1 MSIAELGTYCNSNFY
16 YAAMQG
22 SMNNCFNNT
31 SFSAK
36 YLSSENELAQC
47 SEIEN
52 NEDSGM
58 IEYDADSDLNVRGI
72 QRIPITSKRLGE
84 PAAYSRLISANI
96 KTKEMIAE
104 ANSRG
109 EVIYSYRETEQQF
122 NILINSDGEKKTYT
136 IHGFDENGNEIEEEF
151 DPYNLDPEAMN
162 YPEFSALCLYIRQ
175 SDETADLIAG
185 SFFTDTGCFDGIFDK
200 GNRVELLDQYAN
212 EYRYTLPDM
221 AELAS
226 KLFESINSFF
236 ENVMQ
241 SKCLDANVI
250 SKLFE
255 DRDKEISIPDTIIS
269 KHDEVTNPDTNQVT
283 PIDIKYITCYSEKGI
298 SCKEVSDVDGKITTR
313 DLWDLSYNSPN
324 DLKKIQDFLNRFDKD
339 ENLTFAPNE
348 VFWKDFLKDDF
359 DIDDFITYFES
370 LNNGHIDFEN
380 MPDGKTLRDA
390 LSDPYADYINI
401 NHFIGHVWTEQEMW
415 DQWNAKIEANQLAQ
429 SNNLTIEE
437 PSDLKE
443 HLSSLGFGFISVGNL
458 YYGMSASL
466 VSSPNTDD
474 IIVRVNLARVGQEGD
489 TIDVNLS
496 KFDPCSATAIEMF
509 AYCEYMDSIGKG
521 TNSTWGSWHMLKSVI
536 SPIEGIKFDSLD
548 SLKSQKMDWTKALSE
563 SKTVLKKYTTGE
575 VTDSST
581 FLEMFKESLKITS
594 EDLNEEKDWREMS
607 DNEWSKMLEGIDENI
622 EAIREQIKQM
632 LKQKEE
638 AAKKA
643 ALQADSNMKANAI
656 SQAVLSV
663 VANGFQSDSS
673 ANEEAD
679 STEEANL
686 EKNWTKK
693 MRTDNQVI
701 LRTAKAAQEFES
713 DALKKLEEL
722 ASDSYSKTFSYQT
735 MYFRKKN
742 TAV

>member
-36 YLSSENELAQC
+36 YLSSENEIAQC
-47 SEIEN
+47 SGIDN
-52 NEDSGM
+52 NEDSKI
-58 IEYDADSDLNVRGI
+58 IEYDTDSDLSVRGI
-72 QRIPITSKRLGE
+72 QRIPVTSKELGE

-241 SKCLDANVI
+241 SKCLDANAI

-269 KHDEVTNPDTNQVT
+269 KHDEVTDPDTNQVI

-298 SCKEVSDVDGKITTR
+298 SCKEVSNVNGKTTTR
-313 DLWDLSYNSPN
+313 DLWDIPFNSP
-324 DLKKIQDFLNRFDKD
+324 DDYKKVQNFLNRFSKDKT
-339 ENLTFAPNE
+339 LTFASNE
-348 VFWKDFLKDDF
+348 TFWKDFLEDVI
-359 DIDDFITYFES
+359 DIDSFITYFDS
-370 LNNGHIDFEN
+370 LSNGHIDFEN

-415 DQWNAKIEANQLAQ
+415 DDWNAKIEANQKALANENTLD
-429 SNNLTIEE
+429 SSDEANTHLT
-437 PSDLKE
+437 K
-443 HLSSLGFGFISVGNL
+443 LGFGFIAIGNL
-458 YYGMSASL
+458 QYGMTASL
-466 VSSPNTDD
+466 VNSPDTDD
-474 IIVRVNLARVGQEGD
+474 IIVNVELSGGESIN
-489 TIDVNLS
+489 VNLS
-496 KFDPCSATAIEMF
+496 KFDPSNATPAEMF

-521 TNSTWGSWHMLKSVI
+521 TNSTWGSWHMVKSII
-536 SPIEGIKFDSLD
+536 SPLSNMQFDSVENVMN
-548 SLKSQKMDWTKALSE
+548 QTMNWSE
-563 SKTVLKKYTTGE
+563 VLANSPTVLKKYSTGE
-575 VTDSST
+575 ITDAST
-581 FLEMFKESLKITS
+581 FLKMFKESMTITA
-594 EDLNEEKDWREMS
+594 EDLSEEKDWREMS
-607 DNEWSKMLEGIDENI
+607 DAEWAKMLEGIDENI
-622 EAIREQIKQM
+622 EAIKERIKQM

-638 AAKKA
+638 AARKA
-643 ALQADSNMKANAI
+643 ASQSDSDMKANAI

-663 VANGFQSDSS
+663 AANGFSSTDSS
-673 ANEEAD
+673 ENEAESELPD
-679 STEEANL
+679 GTKP

-693 MRTDNQVI
+693 MQTDDQFI
-701 LRTAKAAQEFES
+701 LRTAKAAQEYES
-713 DALKKLEEL
+713 EALRKLEEL
-722 ASDSYSKTFSYQT
+722 ANDSYSSTFSYHT
-735 MYFRKKN
+735 KYYRKKN
-742 TAV
+742 IAV

>member
-1 MSIAELGTYCNSNFY
+1 MAGRRNHKYFPLGPFRRAEQPGLTERLQRGGYMSIAELGTYCNSSFY

-58 IEYDADSDLNVRGI
+58 IEYDTDSDLNVRGI
-72 QRIPITSKRLGE
+72 QRIPIASKRLGE

-96 KTKEMIAE
+96 KTKEAIAE

-241 SKCLDANVI
+241 SKCLNANAI

-255 DRDKEISIPDTIIS
+255 DRD
-269 KHDEVTNPDTNQVT
+269 
-283 PIDIKYITCYSEKGI
+283 
-298 SCKEVSDVDGKITTR
+298 
-313 DLWDLSYNSPN
+313 
-324 DLKKIQDFLNRFDKD
+324 
-339 ENLTFAPNE
+339 
-348 VFWKDFLKDDF
+348 
-359 DIDDFITYFES
+359 
-370 LNNGHIDFEN
+370 
-380 MPDGKTLRDA
+380 
-390 LSDPYADYINI
+390 
-401 NHFIGHVWTEQEMW
+401 
-415 DQWNAKIEANQLAQ
+415 AKIEANQKNLANENTLD
-429 SNNLTIEE
+429 SSDEVNTHLT
-437 PSDLKE
+437 K
-443 HLSSLGFGFISVGNL
+443 LGFGFIAIGNL
-458 YYGMSASL
+458 QYGMTASL
-466 VSSPNTDD
+466 VNSPDTDD
-474 IIVRVNLARVGQEGD
+474 IIVNVELSGGESIN
-489 TIDVNLS
+489 VNLS
-496 KFDPCSATAIEMF
+496 KFDPSNATPAEMF

-521 TNSTWGSWHMLKSVI
+521 TNSTWGSWHMVKSII
-536 SPIEGIKFDSLD
+536 SPLSNMQFDSVENVMN
-548 SLKSQKMDWTKALSE
+548 QTMNWSE
-563 SKTVLKKYTTGE
+563 VLANSPTVLKKYSTGE
-575 VTDSST
+575 ITDAST
-581 FLEMFKESLKITS
+581 FLKMFKESMTITA
-594 EDLNEEKDWREMS
+594 EDLSKEKDWREMT
-607 DNEWSKMLEGIDENI
+607 DDEWAKMLEGIDENI
-622 EAIREQIKQM
+622 EAIKERIKQM

-638 AAKKA
+638 AARKA
-643 ALQADSNMKANAI
+643 ALQSDSDMKANAI

-663 VANGFQSDSS
+663 AANGFSSTDSS
-673 ANEEAD
+673 ENEAE
-679 STEEANL
+679 SELPNGTKP

-693 MRTDNQVI
+693 LQTDNQVI

-713 DALKKLEEL
+713 EALRKLEEL
-722 ASDSYSKTFSYQT
+722 ASDSYSSTFSYHT
-735 MYFRKKN
+735 KYYRKKN
-742 TAV
+742 IAV